1 LPNNLSEKN
10 WEMAK
15 EVYAGILTA
24 NHPDALKKY
33 LSENESE

>member
-1 LPNNLSEKN
+1 LPNNLSEKDYQL
-10 WEMAK
+10 AQ

-24 NHPDALKKY
+24 NYPGMLEKY